1 MIEGQ
6 RTETLESRDAVSERR
21 LVALAE
27 AVRAHESEN
36 RIRPYRRR
44 PQDDH
49 LYRRVRQILGN

>member
-6 RTETLESRDAVSERR
+6 RNETAETRDAVSRRR
-21 LVALAE
+21 LTALAE

-49 LYRRVRQILGN
+49 LYRRVRQILGS